1 MYMDVGAVADAVAP
15 RLRARRPGA
24 DGGAGGRL
32 TRRKSRSKRD
42 MDKEEGGRQAGAGG
56 RVTRRMEKRS

>member
-42 MDKEEGGRQAGAGG
+42 MDKEEGDKQ
-56 RVTRRMEKRS
+56 EQEEE